1 MAKRFCV
8 TGTCIPE
15 KNYMVDISGRIDRIT
30 KDYVE
35 QGQYFT
41 INRARQYGKTT
52 TLFLLER
59 KLRKDYLVLSL
70 SFEAADEYFQS
81 LSTLAEGLVLD
92 IGECLREQEV
102 ESKVIEEWYSPLVE
116 KFPMRSLGQKI
127 TSLCRSCG
135 KRIVLMIDEVDK
147 SSDNQ
152 IFLSFLGLLREKYL
166 KWQQRKDDTFQS
178 VILAGVY
185 DVKTLKLKLH
195 PQEESKYNS
204 PWNIAVDFYMDMS
217 FSSKDI
223 QSMLEEYERDFRT
236 GMDIVEIS
244 QIIYDYTNGYPYLVS
259 RICQILDE
267 RIYGTESFPAKE
279 SVWTKAGVLAAVKLL
294 LKEPNTL
301 FDDMTKKLL
310 DYPKLK
316 EMLQSI
322 LFTGVNFPFKRENP
336 LIDLGV
342 TFGFLRDDHG
352 IVAVSNRIFETQLYD
367 LFLSEMAINDA
378 MYVAAVS
385 DRNQFIVSGML
396 QMELVME
403 KFYEHFEEIYA
414 DNDWKFVEEN
424 GRKLFLLYLKPI
436 INGTGNYYIEART
449 RDNKRTDII
458 VDYRGKQFVIE
469 LKIWHG
475 AEYNKRG
482 ERQLFEY
489 LEFYK
494 QEKGYLLSFN
504 FNKQK
509 KTGIQELQYGGK
521 RILEIVV

>member
-1 MAKRFCV
+1 M
-8 TGTCIPE
+8 
-15 KNYMVDISGRIDRIT
+15 
-30 KDYVE
+30 
-35 QGQYFT
+35 
-41 INRARQYGKTT
+41 
-52 TLFLLER
+52 
-59 KLRKDYLVLSL
+59 
-70 SFEAADEYFQS
+70 
-81 LSTLAEGLVLD
+81 
-92 IGECLREQEV
+92 
-102 ESKVIEEWYSPLVE
+102 
-116 KFPMRSLGQKI
+116 
-127 TSLCRSCG
+127 
-135 KRIVLMIDEVDK
+135 
-147 SSDNQ
+147 
-152 IFLSFLGLLREKYL
+152 
-166 KWQQRKDDTFQS
+166 
-178 VILAGVY
+178 
-185 DVKTLKLKLH
+185 
-195 PQEESKYNS
+195 
-204 PWNIAVDFYMDMS
+204 
-217 FSSKDI
+217 
-223 QSMLEEYERDFRT
+223 
-236 GMDIVEIS
+236 
-244 QIIYDYTNGYPYLVS
+244 
-259 RICQILDE
+259 
-267 RIYGTESFPAKE
+267 
-279 SVWTKAGVLAAVKLL
+279 KLL

-475 AEYNKRG
+475 AEYNRRG